1 MAVEVL
7 VFHPN
12 LAQST
17 VNKAL
22 FEAATAINGVAV
34 RDLYALYPDGN
45 IDIAAEQQRAEAAS
59 LIVLNSPFIGS
70 LSRRC

>member
-1 MAVEVL
+1 MSTVVE

-22 FEAATAINGVAV
+22 ADAARTVAGTQV
-34 RDLYALYPDGN
+34 RDLYALYPEGR
-45 IDIAAEQQRAEAAS
+45 IDVAAEQA
-59 LIVLNSPFIGS
+59 L
-70 LSRRC
+70 